1 MQSDVPPLP
10 VSCLSERISI
20 RYLCTPKKT
29 FIARGLSYARY
40 VLLLLSFS
48 LTNTRHAISDF
59 RTKVHQQRVAGRTT
73 AAAVTA
79 AAAAAPS
86 KSQSSL
92 NVSNKLSPVGSCAL
106 EHRNQRQ
113 KEQKNNHQHQ
123 CYLPL
128 STRKQLQSL
137 IAFASP
143 YSNCSARSSQH
154 HHQSENNPGA
164 EKEASSS
171 VIGRRV
177 CSAKMLR
184 IKHLQNQLADAHY
197 HLNELSNENKLLRA
211 IQKRQDSAL
220 KRYEGSNAE
229 LPRIINTHHE
239 DFRVLQAKHSKLRA
253 QCKELQDRLKDKD
266 SELLTLQAQNKKL
279 QQLSKDRHLPERD
292 KLQQLVADLQQR
304 CDEQERLVQQLRR
317 KLELETK
324 YLKQQL
330 HGEMAKHKEAAKQL
344 AEARRKLESMDELL
358 ERSNKRSYQASRLGY
373 NYRCE
378 RGGLA
383 KRTADKVGGRLPVAS
398 SSLQQQVQVSQSL
411 VDLNDFRAAGRQIE
425 ASFRLLHD
433 HHPSSS
439 LEFEARREARQITDS
454 MLPMLSNNS
463 NNHNNNHNGTMEN
476 NRVASNDP
484 SEYLERIH
492 YPSSSTRLSE
502 PSPIQ
507 HHEKPSSHPVAYS
520 LQRDDGE
527 TETLAAQEKRA
538 DPTSGSRSLH
548 ARLVSSASEA
558 EDDAASKRRQST
570 KRTSTTNGPSSS
582 SRSRSL
588 TKENLD
594 RIAEYNDE
602 LADEIKYDRDSV
614 VTVIAKEPTVARPIV
629 AKQQQQQN
637 KCDASHHESNI
648 SLSDVESEIDL
659 PIELSLEDDD
669 EDEPKPT
676 TQQQPI
682 VTPWDD
688 DKRAQ
693 DDVSTPNKELL
704 LAVDSKVFDKP
715 VEQHQQQGN
724 KDAAT
729 SKAAFDKAKL
739 LAAMRAID
747 NNETTVVATTI
758 PSGGTTTTTASRRN
772 SATSLGSNGLTR
784 LQITENLFRG
794 LPTHSKKKDIMKE
807 LFPDAGPIV

>member
-1 MQSDVPPLP
+1 
-10 VSCLSERISI
+10 
-20 RYLCTPKKT
+20 
-29 FIARGLSYARY
+29 
-40 VLLLLSFS
+40 VLL
-48 LTNTRHAISDF
+48 
-59 RTKVHQQRVAGRTT
+59 
-73 AAAVTA
+73 
-79 AAAAAPS
+79 
-86 KSQSSL
+86 
-92 NVSNKLSPVGSCAL
+92 NVFA
-106 EHRNQRQ
+106 
-113 KEQKNNHQHQ
+113 
-123 CYLPL
+123 
-128 STRKQLQSL
+128 
-137 IAFASP
+137 AFASP
-143 YSNCSARSSQH
+143 YNNCSARSSQHHH

-164 EKEASSS
+164 EKESS

-184 IKHLQNQLADAHY
+184 IKHLQNQLADARY

-229 LPRIINTHHE
+229 LPRIINAHHE
-239 DFRVLQAKHSKLRA
+239 DFRVLQARHGKLRA

-279 QQLSKDRHLPERD
+279 QQLSKDRHLLERD
-292 KLQQLVADLQQR
+292 KLQQLVADLRQR
-304 CDEQERLVQQLRR
+304 CDEQERLVQTLRR

-324 YLKQQL
+324 YLRQQL
-330 HGEMAKHKEAAKQL
+330 HSEMAKHKEAAKQL

-373 NYRCE
+373 NHRCE
-378 RGGLA
+378 RGGGLA
-383 KRTADKVGGRLPVAS
+383 KRTVVDKAGGRLPVARS

-411 VDLNDFRAAGRQIE
+411 VDLNDFRAAGRIE
-425 ASFRLLHD
+425 ASFGLLHD
-433 HHPSSS
+433 HPSSS
-439 LEFEARREARQITDS
+439 LEFEARREARRITDS

-463 NNHNNNHNGTMEN
+463 NNHNGTMEN

-527 TETLAAQEKRA
+527 TLTEALVAQEKLA

-558 EDDAASKRRQST
+558 EDDASSKRRQST
-570 KRTSTTNGPSSS
+570 KRTSTTGPS

-629 AKQQQQQN
+629 AKQQQQQQQN
-637 KCDASHHESNI
+637 KCDASHRESNI

-659 PIELSLEDDD
+659 PIELGLEDDD
-669 EDEPKPT
+669 DKDEPKPT
-676 TQQQPI
+676 TQQPI

-715 VEQHQQQGN
+715 VEQHQQQQSN
-724 KDAAT
+724 KDAAAAT

-747 NNETTVVATTI
+747 NNERLDPTNESNVTTVVATAAV
-758 PSGGTTTTTASRRN
+758 PSGGTTTASRRN